1 MTRVLLV
8 EDDARLRGELTL
20 LLREEGFAPTA
31 VGRAEEAL
39 AEIERAGRPD
49 LLLVDVRLGGISGVE
64 LVRRLAGETGGDG
77 RAGALPPTIVV
88 SGEASISE
96 TVEALRLGVH
106 DFLEKPFSR
115 ERLLRSIRNT
125 LESAALKREV
135 ADLRSALDGGGRLLG
150 ESPAIGRLRRLIER
164 AAPTEAGVL
173 VRGESGS
180 GKELVAEALHRGSRR
195 GARPLLKLNCAAIPE
210 PLVEDELF
218 GHAAGAFTDA
228 RGAKPGL
235 FEAADGG
242 TLLLDEIGDM
252 PPRLQGRLLRVLE
265 DGRVRR
271 LGETRDRAVDVR
283 VLAATHRDLEAA
295 VAAGEFRADL
305 YYRLTRLPL
314 EVPPLRERAGD
325 VRLLA
330 RHFLDH
336 FQRRHRA
343 RPRRIEEAALR
354 KLEAYGWPGNVRELK
369 NLCERLVVF
378 ADDPITA
385 DDLPPLAAAGAGAE
399 APLLPPDPP
408 ALPLRELRARIE
420 REYIETVLRRSGWN
434 LTAAARALGLRR
446 TYLYDKLAAL
456 GIERPGLSSS
466 RGAAPPSPRA

>member
-1 MTRVLLV
+1 MSRVLLV
-8 EDDARLRGELTL
+8 EDDAGLRGELSL

-39 AEIERAGRPD
+39 AEIESSGRPD
-49 LLLVDVRLGGISGVE
+49 LLLVDVRLAGLSGVE
-64 LVRRLAGETGGDG
+64 LVRRLAGENGEDGGG
-77 RAGALPPTIVV
+77 RGRPGGAALPPTIVI

-115 ERLLRSIRNT
+115 ERLLRSMRNT

-135 ADLRSALDGGGRLLG
+135 ADLRSALGGDRPLLG
-150 ESPAIGRLRRLIER
+150 ASPAIERLRGLIER

-173 VRGESGS
+173 IRGESGT

-195 GARPLLKLNCAAIPE
+195 RERPLLKLNCAAIPE

-252 PPRLQGRLLRVLE
+252 PARLQGRLLRVLE

-271 LGETRDRAVDVR
+271 LGETRDRPVDVR

-295 VAAGEFRADL
+295 VEAGDFRADL
-305 YYRLTRLPL
+305 YYRLARLPIG
-314 EVPPLRERAGD
+314 VPPLRQRPGD

-336 FQRRHRA
+336 FQRRHRT
-343 RPRRIEEAALR
+343 RPRRFEETALAR
-354 KLEAYGWPGNVRELK
+354 LEAYSWPGNVRELK
-369 NLCERLVVF
+369 NLCERLAVF
-378 ADDPITA
+378 ADDPITV
-385 DDLPPLAAAGAGAE
+385 DDLPAAGAAGAGGE
-399 APLLPPDPP
+399 PPLLPPDPP
-408 ALPLRELRARIE
+408 ALPLRELRTRVE
-420 REYIETVLRRSGWN
+420 REYIEAVLRRCGWN

-456 GIERPGLSSS
+456 GIERPARDSG
-466 RGAAPPSPRA
+466 RDG